1 MALVKVGV
9 MALRSPE
16 GEFLPEEP
24 VYREIEEEKKS
35 GEYIPLGELAEI
47 FADKFKAHK
56 AAQRKVHKEGEI

>member
-56 AAQRKVHKEGEI
+56 AALKKVHKEGSI